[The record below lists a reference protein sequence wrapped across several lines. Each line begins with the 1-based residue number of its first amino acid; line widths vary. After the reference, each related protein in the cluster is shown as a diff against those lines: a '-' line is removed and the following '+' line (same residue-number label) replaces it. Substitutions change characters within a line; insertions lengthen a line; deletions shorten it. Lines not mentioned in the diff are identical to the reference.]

1 MVPRLAH
8 LWAGGSGFGGSLG
21 RLASVP
27 WTVGSGP
34 PHNSHWAGY
43 SGHMANQEALSLGL
57 VRASSDSD
65 GGSGWPLPARGPQ
78 RGLLTGL
85 GGSLWLRALWMLPIS
100 VCELE

>member
-21 RLASVP
+21 RLASVS

-65 GGSGWPLPARGPQ
+65 GRIRVAPAHPRTPVGATHRAGRLPLAAGAVDAPD
-78 RGLLTGL
+78 LCL
-85 GGSLWLRALWMLPIS
+85 
-100 VCELE
+100 